1 MITSRT
7 VKFMENSQTRKV
19 EVLNKHLNSIIR
31 QVKESV
37 IKINI
42 SKLEKEISDMK
53 ISEKILEPERNLNVT
68 ENNNQ
73 EYNAEQETETPNND
87 VLEF

>member
-1 MITSRT
+1 
-7 VKFMENSQTRKV
+7 MENSQTRKV